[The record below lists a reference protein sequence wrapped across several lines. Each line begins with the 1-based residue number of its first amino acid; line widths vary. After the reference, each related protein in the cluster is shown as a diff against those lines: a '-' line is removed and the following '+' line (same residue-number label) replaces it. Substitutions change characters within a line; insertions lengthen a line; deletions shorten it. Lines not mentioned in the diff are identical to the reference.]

1 MSGREKVQFDNPA
14 ENLSRENKLETLKF
28 TKEQL
33 RCILSIFVNISLTL
47 LPIYASDFPP
57 EDRRKF
63 YKFLMQW
70 TKRTPIVIDHYL
82 ALFKGGPITM
92 KEFITAC
99 EKHDV
104 FNVLEIRKVAKNTPA
119 PDDN

>member
-1 MSGREKVQFDNPA
+1 MSQED
-14 ENLSRENKLETLKF
+14 KLAHLRF
-28 TKEQL
+28 SKEQL

-92 KEFITAC
+92 RDFIESC
-99 EKHDV
+99 ERHKVFDV
-104 FNVLEIRKVAKNTPA
+104 LSIREVAKLTVSEQQDSHNNA
-119 PDDN
+119 MKAG